1 MGNVPVPV
9 PGARLVTW
17 SLAFA
22 LLTLNAGA
30 PPRAQQDTFRA
41 GVTMV
46 PIDVRAVDR
55 QGKPVIDL
63 AAEDF
68 EIFEDDVRQQI
79 AHFSTQAFTPKG
91 PVERRVAL
99 EPVAAPPPQEARST
113 RASIPSQTSRVY
125 LIVLGRGRLQSAN
138 QGVDGVLHFVRNRL
152 LPQDRVAILAYN
164 RATDFTT
171 DHASLVPVLERYK
184 RAHEEIEVKL
194 TLYFSGLAGLYRDP
208 RMPAFLQPDI
218 DRIFAGPAN
227 TRTMPL
233 ESGASDRT
241 DADYRRRVTG
251 ALIGDPSA
259 SLSERTEA
267 ALEGL
272 SFDAFVAASVK
283 EGLDA
288 SNIQAGLDYLRHIDG
303 EKHLVY
309 IAYGGFKTS
318 AFLGSLESL
327 ARAASNAR
335 VALDVVHTGGLQYGA
350 TSQPRTIAET
360 KLGLDTDPF
369 RAHLYG
375 GATIGSAETSRMLA
389 AETGGSFNASRY
401 RLVADDLT
409 AMDLASRFQYTLGY
423 HPSRTTT
430 DSSYRKIEVR
440 TTRPGV
446 TLQFR
451 RGYYARPPQ
460 PALGRRELLSYT
472 RVSRAFEYAPPID
485 DIRVRGRATLS
496 RGASDVDQV
505 HVDVTIDTS
514 RLAFEL
520 VNGRHVGSVEA
531 VVFAIDGR
539 QRQVADL
546 WQRLELDLSEATYQK
561 FVAGGIP
568 YTATLQVPA
577 PLQVQ
582 AVKVVVYDYAADLVG
597 SVVLKTGR

>member
-1 MGNVPVPV
+1 MRSGRVRRT
-9 PGARLVTW
+9 GTWFATWLVAW
-17 SLAFA
+17 GVFVLEQ
-22 LLTLNAGA
+22 
-30 PPRAQQDTFRA
+30 PRAQQGVFRA

-46 PIDVRAVDR
+46 PIDVRAFDR
-55 QGKPVIDL
+55 QGKPVSDL
-63 AAEDF
+63 TAEDLQ
-68 EIFEDDVRQQI
+68 IFEDGVRQRI
-79 AHFSTQAFTPKG
+79 AHFSTQAFTPTG

-99 EPVAAPPPQEARST
+99 EPVAGPPPQAAPST
-113 RASIPSQTSRVY
+113 RASIPPQTSRVY

-138 QGVDGVLHFVRNRL
+138 LGVDGVLHFVRNRL
-152 LPQDRVAILAYN
+152 LPQDRAAILAYN

-171 DHASLVPVLERYK
+171 DHASLVPVLERYRK
-184 RAHEEIEVKL
+184 AHEDIEVKL

-233 ESGASDRT
+233 QSGASDRT

-251 ALIGDPSA
+251 ALVGDPSA
-259 SLSERTEA
+259 SLSERAEA

-272 SFDAFVAASVK
+272 SFDAFVAVSVK

-288 SNIQAGLDYLRHIDG
+288 SNIQAGLDYLRHIEG

-318 AFLGSLESL
+318 AFLGSLEGL
-327 ARAASNAR
+327 ARAASDAR
-335 VALDVVHTGGLQYGA
+335 VALDIVHTGGLEYRGFGA

-360 KLGLDTDPF
+360 KLRLDTDPF
-369 RAHLYG
+369 RGYFYG
-375 GATIGSAETSRMLA
+375 GATIGSAQTSRMLA
-389 AETGGSFNASRY
+389 AETGGTFNASRY
-401 RLVADDLT
+401 RLAADDLT
-409 AMDLASRFQYTLGY
+409 AMDLANRFQYTLGY
-423 HPSRTTT
+423 YPSRTTT
-430 DSSYRKIEVR
+430 DGSYRKIEVR

-472 RVSRAFEYAPPID
+472 RISRAFEYAPPID
-485 DIRVRGRATLS
+485 DIRVRGQAALS
-496 RGASDVDQV
+496 KGASDVDQV
-505 HVDVTIDTS
+505 RVDVTIDTS

-561 FVAGGIP
+561 FVVGGIP

-577 PLQVQ
+577 PLRVQ